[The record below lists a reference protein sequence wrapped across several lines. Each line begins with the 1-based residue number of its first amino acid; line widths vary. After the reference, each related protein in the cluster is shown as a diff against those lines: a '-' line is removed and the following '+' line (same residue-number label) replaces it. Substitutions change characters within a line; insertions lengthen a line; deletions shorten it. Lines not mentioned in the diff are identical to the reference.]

1 LFIELRL
8 KAQRL
13 FGRSRV
19 AYLTRRR
26 TKEKAKEV
34 RARKKRRAV
43 GVMEGCILV
52 GVYYFGSD

>member
-1 LFIELRL
+1 MESRL

-13 FGRSRV
+13 FGSSRV
-19 AYLTRRR
+19 ACLTRRR
-26 TKEKAKEV
+26 TEEEAKEV
-34 RARKKRRAV
+34 RARKKGRAV